1 MTRDRPEP
9 ARLLDQTLR
18 TFQEELLGNLPKEQ
32 RFTGLMIANGLAIA
46 LRDMAGGAEAEA
58 RDLTALRR
66 ILPDL
71 TDADLTDTDLATLE
85 AELAKAIRAGRR
97 DGDAATHALLFE
109 STLRRL
115 RIANPK
121 LLEREGLGP

>member
-1 MTRDRPEP
+1 MTRDRPGP

-18 TFQEELLGNLPKEQ
+18 TFREELLGTLPREQ

-46 LRDMAGGAEAEA
+46 LRDMAGGAAAEA
-58 RDLTALRR
+58 RDLAALRR
-66 ILPDL
+66 TLPDL
-71 TDADLTDTDLATLE
+71 ADADLAALE

-97 DGDAATHALLFE
+97 DADAATHALLFE

-121 LLEREGLGP
+121 LLEREGAGP